1 MSTLQQLR
9 QDVTHA
15 WDRMLEGWG
24 HLYRRAAGALTR
36 FTPGAQKGEPEEG
49 ERRDLVARS
58 SSWGLLAAEVF
69 DDDERVV
76 IRLEAPG
83 LDKSDLDLEVIDDYL
98 VVRGEKRIARER
110 TEGRYHVSEC
120 AYGRF
125 ERAIPLPEEVE
136 TGKATAHYKS
146 GVLRV
151 ELPKSP
157 ARRRRT
163 VKVRVT

>member
-1 MSTLQQLR
+1 
-9 QDVTHA
+9 
-15 WDRMLEGWG
+15 
-24 HLYRRAAGALTR
+24 
-36 FTPGAQKGEPEEG
+36 
-49 ERRDLVARS
+49 
-58 SSWGLLAAEVF
+58 
-69 DDDERVV
+69 
-76 IRLEAPG
+76 
-83 LDKSDLDLEVIDDYL
+83 
-98 VVRGEKRIARER
+98 
-110 TEGRYHVSEC
+110 SEC

-136 TGKATAHYKS
+136 TGKAIAHYKS